1 MTARDIYFVVR
12 GVQDLFPA
20 LSVSVQLHK
29 GEYDHKALSRSIC
42 PGSFFL
48 FSYRGF
54 LKESITTQ
62 LKMVLLSM
70 GWDLRDIK
78 KINWGSKF
86 T

>member
-1 MTARDIYFVVR
+1 MTACEIYFVVSCPLCECTALTLASTKENMITKLYH
-12 GVQDLFPA
+12 D
-20 LSVSVQLHK
+20 LSVLV
-29 GEYDHKALSRSIC
+29 
-42 PGSFFL
+42 PFFP

-70 GWDLRDIK
+70 GWDLRDK
-78 KINWGSKF
+78 QKINWGSKF

>member
-20 LSVSVQLHK
+20 FFNFGKYK

-42 PGSFFL
+42 PGSFFP